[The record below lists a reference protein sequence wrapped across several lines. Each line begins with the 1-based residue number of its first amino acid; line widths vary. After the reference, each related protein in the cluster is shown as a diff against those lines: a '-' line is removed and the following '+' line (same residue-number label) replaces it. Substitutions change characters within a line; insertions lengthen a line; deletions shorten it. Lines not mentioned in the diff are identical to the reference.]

1 MAGSEDRRAE
11 AGLRRLISSIAAP
24 RSATAAQAGV
34 PSLTA
39 SPRVRAGEADMR
51 AIVSWGLWSRE
62 GWGIYPLLLL
72 SSGLQQE
79 V

>member
-11 AGLRRLISSIAAP
+11 SGLRRLITSVAAP
-24 RSATAAQAGV
+24 RSTTAAQAGV
-34 PSLTA
+34 PSLA
-39 SPRVRAGEADMR
+39 AVPRVRAGETDMR
-51 AIVSWGLWSRE
+51 AVVSWGLWSRE

-72 SSGLQQE
+72 SIGLQQE